1 MNMKTIKWILVILLV
16 GLVGIDNL
24 SAQIGYQV
32 SLLNSAT
39 GEARANEKVTVNISL
54 SNSEG
59 TVFYNE
65 TKQATTNDFGVL
77 NLTIGNKDTF
87 EDVDFSKLPFFISV
101 TVNGVL
107 VGRTQILNVPVAEA
121 AKRLVPLDKNI
132 LQGTWTYNEE
142 FGYIKYTFNDD
153 NICHYEYYYTNY
165 DGSATHINQDYK
177 FDVEGN
183 NIYIY
188 SKANLLIF
196 RYKDGMLYS
205 GNNFYIY
212 SK

>member
-1 MNMKTIKWILVILLV
+1 MKALRLLTLLFLV
-16 GLVGIDNL
+16 GMECVGAK
-24 SAQIGYQV
+24 AQIGYQV

-59 TVFYNE
+59 AVFYNE

-142 FGYIKYTFNDD
+142 FGYTKYTFNDD
-153 NICHYEYYYTNY
+153 NICHHEYYYTNY
-165 DGSATHINQDYK
+165 DGSATHTNQDLK

-188 SKANLLIF
+188 SKTKLLIF

-205 GNNFYIY
+205 GHNPHIY

>member
-1 MNMKTIKWILVILLV
+1 MNNKILRWILVILLA
-16 GLVGIDNL
+16 GLIGIDNL
-24 SAQIGYQV
+24 SAQVGYQV

-59 TVFYNE
+59 AVFYNE

-107 VGRTQILNVPVAEA
+107 VGRTQILYVPVAEA
-121 AKRLVPLDKNI
+121 AKRVVPIDKDNI
-132 LQGTWTYNEE
+132 VGSWDVGGAPTGRTIITLSSEGTGTYKRGSDN
-142 FGYIKYTFNDD
+142 YSYYTFK
-153 NICHYEYYYTNY
+153 YEI
-165 DGSATHINQDYK
+165 D
-177 FDVEGN
+177 GN
-183 NIYIY
+183 NIYCYPATSSEYGDDSSMTLRYYNGKIY
-188 SKANLLIF
+188 LVGRK
-196 RYKDGMLYS
+196 
-205 GNNFYIY
+205 
-212 SK
+212 

>member
-1 MNMKTIKWILVILLV
+1 MKALRLLALLFLV
-16 GLVGIDNL
+16 GMECVGAK
-24 SAQIGYQV
+24 AQIGYQV

-101 TVNGVL
+101 TVNDML
-107 VGRTQILNVPVAEA
+107 VGRTQVLNVPVSEA
-121 AKRLVPLDKNI
+121 AKRLVPIDIEKI
-132 LQGTWTYNEE
+132 VGTWTYKEGEGGTNKVTFNKDETGMIIYE
-142 FGYIKYTFNDD
+142 GSGYIQQYGFKYE
-153 NICHYEYYYTNY
+153 I
-165 DGSATHINQDYK
+165 
-177 FDVEGN
+177 EGN
-183 NIYIY
+183 NI
-188 SKANLLIF
+188 
-196 RYKDGMLYS
+196 
-205 GNNFYIY
+205 
-212 SK
+212 